1 MIARGRV
8 TKAGRT
14 LSVCAGDV
22 FALNNGKEK
31 LIATMLSTRL
41 STSMAIR
48 EQGDATG

>member
-31 LIATMLSTRL
+31 LIATMLSTI
-41 STSMAIR
+41 MAIR